1 MSSSLVFTELNF
13 HSYAY
18 THSLL
23 QTVACLP
30 LFWLEQS
37 IYGRRTALANDSS
50 EGRIKAGWH
59 LEWPRFHCASTVRRV
74 TWQSSIMKC
83 LSKSNK
89 EPYAIEFKWSN
100 IICKMGT
107 SVFWLIHMQLQYMQA
122 QTIPKKTS
130 KQSQSDESG
139 VLSSHSVAILG
150 RWQQFLVVR
159 PAGTSHNV
167 REANKE
173 QEVRIIT
180 CLVFKISHLQ
190 NEPCEF
196 KYSSRRSDQ
205 EEIYVGRMDT
215 LVQHNNIG
223 RQFEF

>member
-18 THSLL
+18 THNLL

-50 EGRIKAGWH
+50 EERIKAGWH

-107 SVFWLIHMQLQYMQA
+107 SVFWLIHIQLQYMQA

-150 RWQQFLVVR
+150 RWQQFLVL
-159 PAGTSHNV
+159 PAPRTMWEKPIKNRKS
-167 REANKE
+167 E
-173 QEVRIIT
+173 
-180 CLVFKISHLQ
+180 
-190 NEPCEF
+190 
-196 KYSSRRSDQ
+196 
-205 EEIYVGRMDT
+205 
-215 LVQHNNIG
+215 
-223 RQFEF
+223 